1 MLHRRRIRMKN
12 VSPFLATKSVGRL
25 DCAGGNTS
33 GYNLT
38 VQIQHQTPSKM
49 GRQAGKRGWSGSN

>member
-1 MLHRRRIRMKN
+1 
-12 VSPFLATKSVGRL
+12 
-25 DCAGGNTS
+25 
-33 GYNLT
+33 LT